1 MLYIYIPIKFPFLI
15 LLIFQYYPILQI
27 TTMWFSE
34 STSLPSKFDW
44 EVHNRN
50 KDGIIARFKRVRWKM
65 VKFIKSRMYLAK
77 LNIDLGS
84 QDYDKM
90 NNMYVASA
98 YWSSNRRQDI
108 LSSLNVFFMYKY
120 MLTAC
125 MMTCPKLFE

>member
-15 LLIFQYYPILQI
+15 LLIFQYDPILQI

-34 STSLPSKFDW
+34 STSLLSKINW

-50 KDGIIARFKRVRWKM
+50 KDGTIARFKRVRWKM

-98 YWSSNRRQDI
+98 
-108 LSSLNVFFMYKY
+108 
-120 MLTAC
+120 
-125 MMTCPKLFE
+125 